1 MSFFFGYCVIY
12 PRKGVKDMGA
22 DGRKTFYFDYELD
35 EIDRDTDNLIKLEE
49 ERQQRKIILIASESV
64 SPKPVREALG
74 SVFTNIYAEGYPS
87 TRMGLDTIEGL
98 LDHKHQLSYLR
109 RYSDN
114 KYYKGTE
121 YVDFIESL
129 AQKRAARLFATDNIP
144 AEKIYVN
151 VQPLS
156 GAPGNNAVFT
166 AFLKPGD
173 TVLSMALNC
182 GGHLSHG
189 SEINRS
195 GINFN
200 IISYGVEA
208 GEKKL
213 NYDRIRRLAEEVKP
227 KLIIAGYSAYP
238 WDIDWK
244 ELRKI
249 ADKANPGCLLLADIS
264 HIAALIVAGILNNP
278 LEYAD
283 VIMTTTHKALAGP
296 RGAILLTTDP
306 EKAEL
311 INRAVFPGEQGGP
324 HVNNIAAQA
333 VCFNIAASEEFTEYA
348 KTVAANAKYF
358 SELIEEM
365 GLELA
370 YGGTESHLF
379 LIDLKCLGKKNGY
392 YVTGE
397 LATRILDQC
406 GITVNKNTI
415 SGDDNATHPTGIR
428 IGTPWITQRGFTR
441 DNIRLLANI
450 IYKVLANIVP
460 FHYVG
465 QVDDVGRGKIS
476 LEVLIEAKKEVA
488 ELLREVDKK
497 PTEYSSGYPHYMV
510 PEMHGGRTVLYD
522 IHVESGA
529 VMADQHGW
537 TVPSY
542 GLNYENGTVLV
553 DAGGNKIIRLRGDGE
568 RLRPFLQQIATGNM
582 LLEVGESKR
591 TFLLDG
597 RAKVLDDILVHRVKD
612 DRDGFDTYLLET
624 NAMNGDTVLEWLRGL
639 ADGYI
644 IFDEDDIYAKVEGP
658 VVVEDLQTDKDYA
671 VRKTCLLLRDDTG
684 SGKQPGT
691 IPGIGDLD
699 VGQLGIFEIDG
710 LEVMA
715 SREHEGDD
723 NLLHLY
729 VHPDN
734 APSLWK
740 YLLNVPG
747 MSPGGFDTI
756 EEYRKKAG
764 LPDYGTEITAIKIY
778 NNDPGVFDLAKP
790 YFVGGKTLLKN
801 ISITTDKKKWE
812 WVPGESGLKRTPLYE
827 EHVRLGGRIVPFVGW
842 EMPVQYEGISEEH
855 MTVRTTA
862 GLFDVAHMGVLELSG
877 TYAADFLDMMTSNY
891 VRWIVPGETQ
901 YAYILGPSGDVLDDI
916 FIYRLGRERFMMV
929 VNAANADK
937 IWNWVNILN
946 SNSFCIDNMNPAV
959 EMPHGVRIRDLKAQ
973 SSGKD
978 MKIDLAFQGPEALN
992 VLLELI
998 DELYEREL
1006 LCLEKAKFMEAR
1018 LKGIEVVIA
1027 RTGYTGETIGFE
1039 IFVHPDDAVALWRHL
1054 LEYGKEY
1061 GVKPTGLGARDST
1074 RTEAG
1079 FPLYGHE
1086 IEGPLGV
1093 FPMENGYAQFLKL
1106 HKPFFIGRHKAL
1118 EMAEGVKMDVARFR
1132 MNKPNVKMLHTGDPV
1147 SNRRGQCIGYVSSS
1161 VLVGDHQIGLAYIR
1175 IRDSRCG
1182 AKINIFP
1189 LPHGRKAPKELPR
1202 DQWKVGNKTIIPEEA
1217 TIISRFPEEDEMLE
1231 RARKYI

>member
-1 MSFFFGYCVIY
+1 MIQRDSSDDGCEY
-12 PRKGVKDMGA
+12 MGT
-22 DGRKTFYFDYELD
+22 GKPKTFYFDYELG

-87 TRMGLDTIEGL
+87 TRMGIDNIENL

-129 AQKRAARLFATDNIP
+129 AQKRAARLFATEKIA

-173 TVLSMALNC
+173 TVLSMALTC

-200 IISYGVEA
+200 IISYGVET
-208 GEKKL
+208 GENKL
-213 NYDRIRRLAEEVKP
+213 NYDRIRRLAVESKP

-249 ADKANPGCLLLADIS
+249 ADESSPGCLLLADIS

-278 LEYAD
+278 IEYAD
-283 VIMTTTHKALAGP
+283 VIMSTTHKALAGP

-306 EKAEL
+306 QKAEL

-333 VCFNIAASEEFTEYA
+333 VCFNIAGSEEFREYA
-348 KTVAANAKYF
+348 KNVAANAKYF
-358 SELIEEM
+358 SEVCREL

-379 LIDLKCLGKKNGY
+379 LIDLKCLGRKNGY

-415 SGDDNATHPTGIR
+415 SGDENATHPTGIR

-441 DNIRLLANI
+441 ENIRVLANI
-450 IYKVLANIVP
+450 IYKILSNIVP

-465 QVDDVGRGKIS
+465 QLDDVGRGKIS
-476 LEVLIEAKKEVA
+476 LKVLLEAKNDVA
-488 ELLREVDKK
+488 ALIREVDTK
-497 PTEYSSGYPHYMV
+497 PTEYSSGYPHYLV
-510 PEMHGGRTVLYD
+510 PEMQNGTTPLHD
-522 IHVESGA
+522 IHLKAGA
-529 VMADQHGW
+529 VMSHHHGW
-537 TVPSY
+537 SLPSY
-542 GLNYENGTVLV
+542 PRNENSSTFIS
-553 DAGGNKIIRLRGDGE
+553 DGGCNKIIRLRGDGE
-568 RLRPFLQQIATGNM
+568 RLRPFLQQITTGNM
-582 LLEVGESKR
+582 LLELGESKR
-591 TFLLDG
+591 TFLLDEK
-597 RAKVLDDILVHRVKD
+597 AIVLDDILVHRVKD
-612 DRDGFDTYLLET
+612 ERDGFDTYLIET
-624 NAMNGDTVLEWLRGL
+624 SAVNGETVIEWLRGL

-644 IFDEDDIYAKVEGP
+644 IFDEDDVYAKVEGP
-658 VVVEDLQTDKDYA
+658 VVVEDLQTDPDRA
-671 VRKTCLLLRDDTG
+671 VRRTCLLVTTDK
-684 SGKQPGT
+684 SGPLSET
-691 IPGIGDLD
+691 IPGTDDLKVGRNIIVEVDGFELSVCRETAGKAD
-699 VGQLGIFEIDG
+699 V
-710 LEVMA
+710 
-715 SREHEGDD
+715 
-723 NLLHLY
+723 LHLY
-729 VHPDN
+729 THPDN

-740 YLLNVPG
+740 YLLEKVPG
-747 MSPGGFDTI
+747 ICSAGFDMI
-756 EEYRKKAG
+756 EDYRKKSG
-764 LPDYGTEITAIKIY
+764 LPDYGTEVTALDLY
-778 NNDPGVFDLAKP
+778 ETDPGNFDLTKP
-790 YFVGGKTLLKN
+790 YFIGGKQLLRN
-801 ISITTDKKKWE
+801 IPNTNEKKKWE
-812 WVPGESGLKRTPLYE
+812 WTPGGSGLKRTPLYE

-842 EMPVQYEGISEEH
+842 EMPVQYQGISEEH
-855 MTVRTTA
+855 IAVRTTA
-862 GLFDVAHMGVLELSG
+862 GLFDVAHMGVLEFSG

-901 YAYILGPSGDVLDDI
+901 YAYILGPGGEVLDDI
-916 FIYRLGRERFMMV
+916 FIYRLSKERFMMV

-937 IWNWVNILN
+937 ILNWVNALN
-946 SNSFCIDNMNPAV
+946 SNQYNFDAKNPAL
-959 EMPHGVRIRDLKAQ
+959 EMPPGVLIRDLKDP

-992 VLLELI
+992 VLLVSINKEYLRQ
-998 DELYEREL
+998 LK
-1006 LCLEKAKFMEAR
+1006 CLEKAKFMKAR
-1018 LKGIEVVIA
+1018 LKGIEVIIA
-1027 RTGYTGETIGFE
+1027 RTGYTGEPIGFE
-1039 IFVHPDDAVALWRHL
+1039 IFVHPDNAVSVWRDL
-1054 LEYGKEY
+1054 LEHGEKY
-1061 GVKPTGLGARDST
+1061 GVKPAGLGARDST

-1106 HKPFFIGRHKAL
+1106 HKPYFIGRHKAL
-1118 EMAEGVKMDVARFR
+1118 KMAEGVKMDIARFR

-1147 SNRRGQCIGYVSSS
+1147 SNRRGQCIGHVSSS

-1175 IRDSRCG
+1175 KRDSRIG

-1217 TIISRFPEEDEMLE
+1217 AIISRFPEQDEMLE
-1231 RARKYI
+1231 RASKYNK